1 MFATGGDYIGKG
13 AYGCIFRPIIPCK
26 SGKYLDSRHK
36 DDAIKVGTADAGLD
50 RETDISKILGKFPE
64 ASKYFVLSRDGT
76 CAPPTDIGRHEPEWT
91 RCRHYTAGRD
101 KITTMIQLPY
111 GGIPWESWREKRLNV
126 ETFDVH
132 TFGQRILEAV
142 ALMTLGGVVH
152 RDLHHGNYLID
163 SNGLPRIIDFGMSF
177 IVKKET
183 YKLDN
188 LWPFSVSY
196 NQIPPEMSLWDAR
209 WYTRPDKR
217 MPLET
222 AVMLT
227 ATKRYPLQVRRLL
240 WKQSV
245 GKDIE
250 ELGKYARSSELFLK
264 GDIDEWWK
272 YNWTKYDAWSC
283 GTLLLNLLYE
293 LMRYP
298 TFTRNNV
305 YNEKKGV
312 IMSVLYKLLHT
323 SPLLR
328 VDAVEALA
336 EWAPDSIILKKYGA
350 AWLAAKTPAP

>member
-1 MFATGGDYIGKG
+1 
-13 AYGCIFRPIIPCK
+13 
-26 SGKYLDSRHK
+26 
-36 DDAIKVGTADAGLD
+36 
-50 RETDISKILGKFPE
+50 
-64 ASKYFVLSRDGT
+64 
-76 CAPPTDIGRHEPEWT
+76 
-91 RCRHYTAGRD
+91 
-101 KITTMIQLPY
+101 MIQLPY
-111 GGIPWESWREKRLNV
+111 GGIPWESWREKHLNV

-177 IVKKET
+177 IVKKES

-209 WYTRPDKR
+209 WYTRPEKR